1 MFLSVPHILHY
12 EIFDIHIKSLRL
24 YIHPFLLLLVQAE
37 YYSSAITQEPV
48 LTGTIPLVPNALYG
62 LKVEI
67 LETDFDTHEEF
78 VNVTIN
84 GESVGICSPSCEGC
98 CNWHH
103 CSNLNKTVERSN
115 NNSVSIELA
124 YSEGVNIGRFDCD
137 GQTIGARINFTLI
150 GLKIQFD
157 LVLIIRETK
166 SFHI

>member
-1 MFLSVPHILHY
+1 MFLSLPYILHWDY
-12 EIFDIHIKSLRL
+12 IKSLRL
-24 YIHPFLLLLVQAE
+24 YIHPLLLLLVQAE

-48 LTGTIPLVPNALYG
+48 IAGAIPLVPNALYG

-67 LETDFDTHEEF
+67 LETDFDTDDEF

-115 NNSVSIELA
+115 NNSVFIELA
-124 YSEGVNIGRFDCD
+124 YSKGVNIGRFDCS
-137 GQTIGARINFTLI
+137 GQTVGARINFTLI
-150 GLKIQFD
+150 GLKIQFA
-157 LVLIIRETK
+157 LVLIKE
-166 SFHI
+166 FFY